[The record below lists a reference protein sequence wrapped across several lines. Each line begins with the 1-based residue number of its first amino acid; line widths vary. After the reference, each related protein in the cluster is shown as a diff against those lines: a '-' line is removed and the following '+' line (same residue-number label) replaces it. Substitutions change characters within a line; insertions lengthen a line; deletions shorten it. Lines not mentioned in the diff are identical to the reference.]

1 MFSQPF
7 NSFFSSL
14 RAGVIRVFMA
24 VAESFRRFLER
35 FIAPGIKP
43 PGGRI
48 PEDGRLPDDGL
59 RPPPRE

>member
-1 MFSQPF
+1 MSGQPF

-14 RAGVIRVFMA
+14 RAGVIGVLMA
-24 VAESFRRFLER
+24 VAQSIRRFLER
-35 FIAPGIKP
+35 FLVPGIKP